1 MAENIAVI
9 GECMLE
15 VSRLSVPESD
25 SQKPETD
32 GLSATLSYGGDTLNT
47 AVYLARL
54 GVTVDYVTAL
64 GDDAMSGWMI
74 KQWQSENV
82 GCHLVQRQQ
91 GSVPGLYM
99 IEVDEHGERSF
110 LYWRE
115 NSPASKLFDNHEDST
130 RLFSLLSSFGHIYLS
145 GISLA
150 LYSSNALS
158 RLFEFLKN
166 YRQAGGKVYFDGNYR
181 PKLWGSRGEAAA
193 TYEKMYA
200 LTDIALPTIEDE
212 QMVFGNDT
220 PDAIIE
226 RIHNYGVSEVVLKMG
241 SKGCLVST
249 GVKAELVESNK
260 VNVVDTTSAGDSFN
274 AGYLAQRISGNDAA
288 QAAIS
293 GHKLASVVIQHRG
306 AIIPQAIM
314 P

>member
-15 VSRLSVPESD
+15 VNRLSGAGACSNSE
-25 SQKPETD
+25 KTD
-32 GLSATLSYGGDTLNT
+32 ALPASLSYGGDTLNT
-47 AVYLARL
+47 AVYLARM

-74 KQWQSENV
+74 KQWQSEKV

-91 GSVPGLYM
+91 NSVPGLYM

-115 NSPASKLFDNHEDST
+115 NSPASKLFDNQEDST

-150 LYSSNALS
+150 LYSDEALA
-158 RLFEFLKN
+158 RLFEFLTS

-181 PKLWGSRGEAAA
+181 PKLWKNRATAAA
-193 TYEKMYA
+193 TYEKIYS

-226 RIHNYGVSEVVLKMG
+226 RIHSYGVPEVVLKMG
-241 SKGCLVST
+241 SKGCLVSD
-249 GVKAELVESNK
+249 GKESALVESNK

-274 AGYLAQRISGNDAA
+274 AGYLASRISDNKPSEAA
-288 QAAIS
+288 LA

-306 AIIPQAIM
+306 AIIPVEAM